1 MILYNV
7 TVKVEHDAHLHW
19 KKWMQEEHIPDV
31 MDTGMFLE
39 YRMCRL
45 LGMDEPDGVT
55 YAVQYFC
62 TDMATLEQYQE
73 QFAAKLQAEHS
84 KKFKDKFVAFRT
96 VLEVVDKG
104 AFYGSN

>member
-7 TVKVEHDAHLHW
+7 TVKIEHDSHQDW
-19 KKWMQEEHIPDV
+19 KKWMQEEHIPAV

-62 TDMATLEQYQE
+62 TDMATLEHYQE
-73 QFAAKLQAEHS
+73 KFATKLQTEHS
-84 KKFKDKFVAFRT
+84 QRFKDKFVAFRT

-104 AFYGSN
+104 AFYQSN